1 MKKTHSKE
9 FIEKLVRNDLHET
22 PEILQRETIEKLIEH
37 NSLEFTQQ
45 KLKEILQKIKD
56 KYEQSK
62 IPEGE
67 AIGIIA
73 AQSIGEPSTQMILR
87 TFHYAGVLSKHTTG
101 GLQRVQEIV
110 NATSN
115 IKEPAMEIIINGN
128 RKPELVLKEI
138 QKFKNIKTAKLSHE
152 HDRIVIYTEG
162 SNLRD
167 TLLLKGVRVIT
178 NDIKEIERVLG
189 VEAARQSIITQ
200 LYDIYDSE
208 GLSIDLRHII
218 LVADMMC
225 VNGEVE
231 SMGRIGVMKHKNSI
245 IAKMAYEETLA
256 MIYDAGQYG
265 IEDKLEGITENII
278 AGVVINRGTGKS
290 DIVLGYDR
298 K

>member
-1 MKKTHSKE
+1 MGLTENYIRKKIS
-9 FIEKLVRNDLHET
+9 NDLHEL
-22 PEILQRETIEKLIEH
+22 PISILDETTKKLIAVR
-37 NSLEFTQQ
+37 
-45 KLKEILQKIKD
+45 KDIKKENLQSILDRIKE
-56 KYEQSK
+56 KYYKAE

-67 AIGIIA
+67 AVGVIA
-73 AQSIGEPSTQMILR
+73 AQSFGEPGTQLTLR
-87 TFHYAGVLSKHTTG
+87 TFHYAGVKAGFMSG
-101 GLQRVQEIV
+101 GLRRIQEIV

-115 IKEPAMEIIINGN
+115 IKEPAMEIIVNGN

-138 QKFKNIKTAKLSHE
+138 QELKNIKTAKLSHE
-152 HDRIVIYTEG
+152 HVIYTEG
-162 SNLRD
+162 SNLKD
-167 TLLLKGVRVIT
+167 TLILKGIKVIT

-200 LYDIYDSE
+200 LYEIYDSE

-231 SMGRIGVMKHKNSI
+231 SLSRIGVMKHKNSI
-245 IAKMAYEETLA
+245 IARMAYEETLA

-265 IEDKLEGITENII
+265 MEDKLEGITENII

-290 DIVLGYDR
+290 NIILGYDR

>member
-1 MKKTHSKE
+1 MKKAHSRE

-22 PEILQRETIEKLIEH
+22 SEMLQEETIEKLVGH
-37 NSLEFTQQ
+37 NNLEFTQQ
-45 KLKEILQKIKD
+45 KLKEILQKIKY

-67 AIGIIA
+67 VIGVIA

-87 TFHYAGVLSKHTTG
+87 NFHYAGVASKHTTG

-115 IKEPAMEIIINGN
+115 IKEPAMEIIVNGN
-128 RKPELVLKEI
+128 RKSELVLKEI
-138 QKFKNIKTAKLSHE
+138 QKLKNIKTAKLSRE
-152 HDRIVIYTEG
+152 HDRTVIYTEG
-162 SNLRD
+162 SNLKD
-167 TLLLKGVRVIT
+167 TLLLKGIKVT
-178 NDIKEIERVLG
+178 SNDIKEIERVLG

-231 SMGRIGVMKHKNSI
+231 SLSRIGVMKHKNSI

-265 IEDKLEGITENII
+265 VEDKLEGITENII
-278 AGVVINRGTGKS
+278 AGVVINRGTGKN
-290 DIVLGYDR
+290 DIQLGYIR
-298 K
+298 N